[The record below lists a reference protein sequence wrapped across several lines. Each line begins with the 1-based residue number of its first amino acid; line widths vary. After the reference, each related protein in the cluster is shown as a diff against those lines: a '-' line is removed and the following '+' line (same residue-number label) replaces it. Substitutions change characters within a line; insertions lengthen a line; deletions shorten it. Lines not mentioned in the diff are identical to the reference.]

1 VHAARCDAGLSRLL
15 KGTLVAPAHPRSAAA
30 PVRRA
35 GFTLL
40 ELMVTVAIAS
50 VLAAV
55 AYPSF
60 REQIDKSRRADAIEA
75 LIGAQMAQERWRA
88 NQSAYGSLGE
98 IGVAAIT
105 GAGHYTIEVTTAGT
119 SGYELLASA
128 RGTQRADAE
137 CRHLRLSMVG
147 ANFAYAS
154 GPDVST
160 ANSQAA
166 NRRCW
171 SL

>member
-1 VHAARCDAGLSRLL
+1 MVALTDLRCRRP
-15 KGTLVAPAHPRSAAA
+15 PA
-30 PVRRA
+30 RRA
-35 GFTLL
+35 GFTLI
-40 ELMVTVAIAS
+40 ELMIGVAIAG

-88 NQSAYGSLGE
+88 NQAAYGSLGE

-105 GAGHYTIEVTTAGT
+105 GAGHYTLEVTAAGT

-137 CRHLRLSMVG
+137 CRHLRLSMIG
-147 ANFAYAS
+147 ANFLYAS
-154 GPDVST
+154 GPD
-160 ANSQAA
+160 AA
-166 NRRCW
+166 ATNPPATNRRCW

>member
-1 VHAARCDAGLSRLL
+1 MVALTDLRCRRP
-15 KGTLVAPAHPRSAAA
+15 PA
-30 PVRRA
+30 RRA
-35 GFTLL
+35 GFTLI
-40 ELMVTVAIAS
+40 ELMIGVAIAG

-88 NQSAYGSLGE
+88 NQAAYGSLGE
-98 IGVAAIT
+98 IGVAGIT
-105 GAGHYTIEVTTAGT
+105 GAGHYTLEVTAAGT

-137 CRHLRLSMVG
+137 CRHLRLSMIG
-147 ANFAYAS
+147 ANFLYAS
-154 GPDVST
+154 GPD
-160 ANSQAA
+160 AA
-166 NRRCW
+166 ATNPPATNRRCW

>member
-1 VHAARCDAGLSRLL
+1 MVALTDLRCGRP
-15 KGTLVAPAHPRSAAA
+15 PA
-30 PVRRA
+30 RRA
-35 GFTLL
+35 GFTLI
-40 ELMVTVAIAS
+40 ELMIGVAIAG

-88 NQSAYGSLGE
+88 NQAAYGSLGE
-98 IGVAAIT
+98 IGVAGIT
-105 GAGHYTIEVTTAGT
+105 GAGHYTLEVTAADT

-137 CRHLRLSMVG
+137 CRHLRLSMIG
-147 ANFAYAS
+147 ANFLYAS
-154 GPDVST
+154 GPD
-160 ANSQAA
+160 AA
-166 NRRCW
+166 ATNPPATNRRCW

>member
-1 VHAARCDAGLSRLL
+1 M
-15 KGTLVAPAHPRSAAA
+15 TPACRPGKM
-30 PVRRA
+30 PPTRRA
-35 GFTLL
+35 GFTLI
-40 ELMVTVAIAS
+40 ELMVVVAIAG

-75 LIGAQMAQERWRA
+75 LIEAQMAQERWRA
-88 NQSAYGSLGE
+88 NRAAYGSLGE

-105 GAGHYTIEVTTAGT
+105 TAGHYTLEVTTAGT

-147 ANFAYAS
+147 ANFVYAS

-160 ANSQAA
+160 ANPQAT